1 MKFTV
6 PNPSIEIELQ
16 DEKAVGSVPA
26 ILEVSV
32 DGNTLFAVQA
42 VIGREED
49 PERGWLNVV
58 KFRRI
63 K

>member
-1 MKFTV
+1 MDVTI
-6 PNPSIEIELQ
+6 PNPSIRLKLT
-16 DEKAVGSVPA
+16 DEKAVGNIPA
-26 ILEVSV
+26 TVEISRDGEILF
-32 DGNTLFAVQA
+32 LLQA

-63 K
+63 T